1 MPAMEESRTAVVAA
15 LLGNGSLAVL
25 KGIAAA
31 FTGSAAMLAE
41 TFHSIADTGNQV
53 LLLVGMHWARRPADA
68 AHPFGHGKNVYFW
81 SFVVSM
87 LLFTIGGA
95 FSLWEGIRHWL
106 HPVER
111 TATLWAY
118 GVLAGS
124 FVFESISLG
133 VAVHGLRREAGSRS
147 LREYWRENRDPT
159 LITVL
164 LEDSAALVSL
174 VIAATGLGMSHHTG
188 EGAWDAGASGAIGL
202 LLLTVAVVLATESY
216 SLLLGERAPVWVE
229 RAIRDVVTAA
239 PEVAGV
245 AELHT
250 MSLGPRRVLVVLG
263 VRLAPALSASDV
275 AEAVDRLQQRVID
288 RLDGMTDRR
297 LVVIEPATEMEPAVP
312 ARH

>member
-1 MPAMEESRTAVVAA
+1 MEESRTAVVAA